1 MKSCRNLAM
10 VLALLGA
17 LVGALAWS
25 AVDAFAQAK
34 ERFTIYMVF
43 WRGCEE
49 ACEGFKDYLTKSG
62 MDAELIVRNAGR
74 DKGKLP
80 GYVEEARAL
89 AADLVVTWGTSVTRG
104 IAGTLADAGDP
115 RFMNDIPVVFMVVA
129 DPIGSNIIESY
140 EKTGRDNV
148 TGTRNRVPEAVNINT
163 IRSYYPA
170 FKRLGILY
178 NTNENN
184 SVVKVKEVA
193 ALAGKMNFELV
204 ALELELGADGKPD
217 PESIPLRVAELQA
230 AGVDFIYLGSSSF
243 LDVHRDIFTRSA
255 VDHGIPVLS
264 PYERLVRDSHALM
277 SIAARYQD
285 VGALAGRQAKSILID
300 GKKPG
305 DLPVLSVDQYAY
317 VVNMTT
323 AKKLN
328 MFPSVEMLQIAEIV
342 E

>member
-1 MKSCRNLAM
+1 MRHYKNFGV
-10 VLALLGA
+10 VLALMCTLVWPAGA
-17 LVGALAWS
+17 AH
-25 AVDAFAQAK
+25 AK
-34 ERFTIYMVF
+34 AEKAFTIYMVF

-49 ACEGFKDYLTKSG
+49 ACEGFKKYIAENG
-62 MDAELIVRNAGR
+62 IDAELVIRNANR
-74 DKGKLP
+74 DKSKLP

-89 AADLVVTWGTSVTRG
+89 EVDLVVTWGTSVTRG
-104 IAGTLADAGDP
+104 MAGTLSNHGKP
-115 RFMNDIPVVFMVVA
+115 RFIDDIPVVFMVVA
-129 DPIGSNIIESY
+129 DPIGSQIIESY
-140 EKTGRDNV
+140 EKTGRENV
-148 TGTRNRVPEAVNINT
+148 TGTRNRVPEEVNINT

-170 FKRLGILY
+170 FERLGLLY
-178 NTNENN
+178 NTNEHN
-184 SVVKVKEVA
+184 SVVKAREMQ

-204 ALELELGADGKPD
+204 ALELELGADGKPN
-217 PESIPLRVAELQA
+217 PESIPVRMAELEA

-243 LDVHRDIFTRSA
+243 LDVHRDVFTGSA
-255 VDHGIPVLS
+255 LEHGIPVLS
-264 PYERLVRDSHALM
+264 PYERLVRDSHALL

-285 VGALAGRQAKSILID
+285 VGELAGRQTKSILID

-328 MFPSVEMLQIAEIV
+328 MFPSVEILQFAETV

>member
-1 MKSCRNLAM
+1 MRICRNPAIL
-10 VLALLGA
+10 LALLGA

-25 AVDAFAQAK
+25 PVAQAK
-34 ERFTIYMVF
+34 EGFTIYMVF

-49 ACEGFKDYLTKSG
+49 ACEGFKEYIAASG
-62 MDAELIVRNAGR
+62 IDAELVIRNANR

-89 AADLVVTWGTSVTRG
+89 GVDLVVTWGTSVTRG
-104 IAGTLADAGDP
+104 IAGTLADQDDS
-115 RFMNDIPVVFMVVA
+115 RFINDIPVVFMVVA
-129 DPIGSNIIESY
+129 DPIGSKVIESY

-163 IRSYYPA
+163 IRSYFPA

-178 NTNENN
+178 NTNEHN
-184 SVVKVKEVA
+184 SVVKVKEMA
-193 ALAGKMNFELV
+193 DLSGKMNFELI
-204 ALELELGADGKPD
+204 ALELDLGADGKPTA
-217 PESIPLRVAELQA
+217 ESIPVRVAELQA

-243 LDVHRDIFTRSA
+243 LDVHREVFTQSA

-264 PYERLVRDSHALM
+264 PYERLVRDSHALL

-285 VGALAGRQAKSILID
+285 VGALAGRQAKSILVD

-305 DLPVLSVDQYAY
+305 DLPILSVDQYAY

-323 AKKLN
+323 AKKLK

>member
-1 MKSCRNLAM
+1 LI
-10 VLALLGA
+10 
-17 LVGALAWS
+17 GALAG
-25 AVDAFAQAK
+25 AVGWPAADAFAQAK

-49 ACEGFKDYLTKSG
+49 ACEGFKEYMAKSG
-62 MDAELIVRNAGR
+62 MDADLIIRNASR
-74 DKGKLP
+74 DKSKLP

-89 AADLVVTWGTSVTRG
+89 DVDLVVTWGTSVTRG
-104 IAGTLADAGDP
+104 IAGTLADQGDS
-115 RFMNDIPVVFMVVA
+115 RFINDIPVVFMVVA
-129 DPIGSNIIESY
+129 DPIGSKIIESY

-163 IRSYYPA
+163 IRSYYPS
-170 FKRLGILY
+170 FKRLGMLY

-184 SVVKVKEVA
+184 SVVKVKEMA
-193 ALAGKMNFELV
+193 ALAGKMDFELV
-204 ALELELGADGKPD
+204 ALELDLGADGKPT
-217 PESIPLRVAELQA
+217 PASIPVRMAELQA

-243 LDVHRDIFTRSA
+243 LDVHRDVFTKSA

-264 PYERLVRDSHALM
+264 PYERLVRDSHALL

-285 VGALAGRQAKSILID
+285 VGQLAGRHVKSILVD
-300 GKKPG
+300 GKRPG

-328 MFPSVEMLQIAEIV
+328 MFPSVEILQIAETV

>member
-1 MKSCRNLAM
+1 MRISRKFIVIAA
-10 VLALLGA
+10 VLSAFL
-17 LVGALAWS
+17 WS
-25 AVDAFAQAK
+25 LTPAEAQAK
-34 ERFTIYMVF
+34 KTFTIYMVF

-49 ACEGFKDYLTKSG
+49 ACEGFKDYITKKG
-62 MDAELIVRNAGR
+62 IDAELVMRDANR

-80 GYVEEARAL
+80 EFVQEARTL
-89 AADLVVTWGTSVTRG
+89 GADLVLTWGTSVTRG
-104 IAGTLADAGDP
+104 IAGTLSDHGKP
-115 RFMNDIPVVFMVVA
+115 RFIDDIPVVFMVVA
-129 DPIGSNIIESY
+129 DPIGSKIIESY

-170 FKRLGILY
+170 FKRLGLLY
-178 NTNENN
+178 NTNEHN
-184 SVVKVKEVA
+184 SVVKVKELEE
-193 ALAGKMNFELV
+193 LAKKMNFEIV
-204 ALELELGADGKPD
+204 TLELELGADGKPR
-217 PESIPLRVAELQA
+217 PESIPVRVAELKA

-243 LDVHRDIFTRSA
+243 LDVHRDLFTQSA
-255 VDHGIPVLS
+255 VDNGIPVIS
-264 PYERLVRDSHALM
+264 PYERLVRDSHALL
-277 SIAARYQD
+277 SIAARYED
-285 VGALAGRQAKSILID
+285 VGALAGRQAESILIG

-328 MFPSVEMLQIAEIV
+328 MFPSVEILQIAETV

>member
-1 MKSCRNLAM
+1 MTRLKRIGLIAVVASVLFWPLAH
-10 VLALLGA
+10 
-17 LVGALAWS
+17 
-25 AVDAFAQAK
+25 AVAQAK
-34 ERFTIYMVF
+34 KTFTIYMVM

-49 ACEGFKDYLTKSG
+49 ACNGFKEYIGKKG
-62 MDAELIVRNAGR
+62 IDANLVVRNANR
-74 DKGKLP
+74 DKSKLS
-80 GYVEEARAL
+80 GCVEEARAL
-89 AADLVVTWGTSVTRG
+89 HADLVVTWGTSVTRG
-104 IAGTLADAGDP
+104 VAGTLSDRGDS
-115 RFMNDIPVVFMVVA
+115 RFINDTPLVFMVVA
-129 DPIGSNIIESY
+129 DPIGSKIIESY
-140 EKTGRDNV
+140 EKTGRDNI
-148 TGTRNRVPEAVNINT
+148 TGTRNRVPESVNIKT

-193 ALAGKMNFELV
+193 ALAKKMNFELV
-204 ALELELGADGKPD
+204 ALELELGEDGKPK
-217 PESIPLRVAELQA
+217 PESIPVRMADLRA

-243 LDVHRDIFTRSA
+243 LDVHRDIFTKSA
-255 VDHGIPVLS
+255 VDHGMPVLS

-285 VGALAGRQAKSILID
+285 VGALAGRQAKSILVD

-323 AKKLN
+323 AKRLN
-328 MFPSVEMLQIAEIV
+328 MFPSVEILQFAETV

>member
-1 MKSCRNLAM
+1 MTRLKRIGLIVVVASVLFWPLAH
-10 VLALLGA
+10 AG
-17 LVGALAWS
+17 
-25 AVDAFAQAK
+25 AQAK
-34 ERFTIYMVF
+34 KTFTIYMVM

-49 ACEGFKDYLTKSG
+49 ACNGFKEYIGKKG
-62 MDAELIVRNAGR
+62 IDANLVIRNANR
-74 DKGKLP
+74 DKSKLP
-80 GYVEEARAL
+80 GFVEEARAL
-89 AADLVVTWGTSVTRG
+89 HADLVVTWGTSVTRG
-104 IAGTLADAGDP
+104 VAGTLSDQGDS
-115 RFMNDIPVVFMVVA
+115 RFINDTPLVFMVVA
-129 DPIGSNIIESY
+129 DPIGSKIIESY
-140 EKTGRDNV
+140 EKTGRDNI
-148 TGTRNRVPEAVNINT
+148 TGTRNRVPESVNIMT

-193 ALAGKMNFELV
+193 ALAKKMNFELV
-204 ALELELGADGKPD
+204 ALELELGEDGKPK
-217 PESIPLRVAELQA
+217 PESIPVRMADLRA

-243 LDVHRDIFTRSA
+243 LDVHRDIFTKSA
-255 VDHGIPVLS
+255 VDHGMPVLS

-285 VGALAGRQAKSILID
+285 VGVLAGRQAKSILVD

-305 DLPVLSVDQYAY
+305 GLPVLSVDQYAY

-328 MFPSVEMLQIAEIV
+328 MFPSVEILQFAETV

>member
-1 MKSCRNLAM
+1 MTRLKRIGLIAVVASVLFWPLAH
-10 VLALLGA
+10 A
-17 LVGALAWS
+17 
-25 AVDAFAQAK
+25 DAQAK
-34 ERFTIYMVF
+34 KTFIIYMVM

-49 ACEGFKDYLTKSG
+49 ACNGFKEYIGEKG
-62 MDAELIVRNAGR
+62 IDANLVIRNANR
-74 DKGKLP
+74 DKSKLP
-80 GYVEEARAL
+80 GFVEEARSL
-89 AADLVVTWGTSVTRG
+89 HADLVITWGTSVTRG
-104 IAGTLADAGDP
+104 IAGTLSDRGDS
-115 RFMNDIPVVFMVVA
+115 RFINDTPLVFMVVA
-129 DPIGSNIIESY
+129 DPIGSKIIESY

-148 TGTRNRVPEAVNINT
+148 TGTRNRVPESVNIMT

-193 ALAGKMNFELV
+193 ALAKKMNFELV
-204 ALELELGADGKPD
+204 ALELELGEDGKPRS
-217 PESIPLRVAELQA
+217 ESIPVRMADLRA

-243 LDVHRDIFTRSA
+243 LDVHRDIFTKSA
-255 VDHGIPVLS
+255 VDHGMPVLS

-285 VGALAGRQAKSILID
+285 VGVLAGRQAKSILVD

-323 AKKLN
+323 AKRLN
-328 MFPSVEMLQIAEIV
+328 MFPSVEILQFAETV

>member
-1 MKSCRNLAM
+1 MTRLKRIGLVAVVASVLFWPLAH
-10 VLALLGA
+10 A
-17 LVGALAWS
+17 
-25 AVDAFAQAK
+25 DAQAK
-34 ERFTIYMVF
+34 KTFTIYMVM

-49 ACEGFKDYLTKSG
+49 ACNGFKEYIGKKG
-62 MDAELIVRNAGR
+62 IDANMVVRNANR
-74 DKGKLP
+74 DKSKLP
-80 GYVEEARAL
+80 GFVEEARAL
-89 AADLVVTWGTSVTRG
+89 HADLVVTWGTSVTRG
-104 IAGTLADAGDP
+104 VAGTLSDRGDS
-115 RFMNDIPVVFMVVA
+115 RFINDTPLVFMVVA
-129 DPIGSNIIESY
+129 DPIGSKIIESY
-140 EKTGRDNV
+140 EKTGRDTI
-148 TGTRNRVPEAVNINT
+148 TGTRNRVPESVNIMT

-193 ALAGKMNFELV
+193 ALAKKMNFELV
-204 ALELELGADGKPD
+204 ALELELGEDGKPK
-217 PESIPLRVAELQA
+217 PESIPVRMADLRA

-243 LDVHRDIFTRSA
+243 LDVHRDIFTKSA
-255 VDHGIPVLS
+255 VDHGMPVLS

-285 VGALAGRQAKSILID
+285 VGALAGRQAKSILVD

-328 MFPSVEMLQIAEIV
+328 MFPSVEILQFAETV

>member
-1 MKSCRNLAM
+1 MTRLKRIGLIVVVASVLFWPLAH
-10 VLALLGA
+10 
-17 LVGALAWS
+17 
-25 AVDAFAQAK
+25 AVAQAK
-34 ERFTIYMVF
+34 KTFTIYMVM

-49 ACEGFKDYLTKSG
+49 ACNGFKDYIGEKG
-62 MDAELIVRNAGR
+62 IDANLVIRNANR
-74 DKGKLP
+74 DKSKLS
-80 GYVEEARAL
+80 GFVEEARAL
-89 AADLVVTWGTSVTRG
+89 HADLVVTWGTSVTRG
-104 IAGTLADAGDP
+104 VAGTLSDRGDSRFINDAP
-115 RFMNDIPVVFMVVA
+115 LVFMVVA
-129 DPIGSNIIESY
+129 DPIGSKIIESY

-148 TGTRNRVPEAVNINT
+148 TGTRNRVPESVNIKT

-193 ALAGKMNFELV
+193 ALAKKMNFELV
-204 ALELELGADGKPD
+204 ALELELGEDGKPRA
-217 PESIPLRVAELQA
+217 ESIPVRMADLRA

-243 LDVHRDIFTRSA
+243 LDVHRDIFTKSA
-255 VDHGIPVLS
+255 VDHGMPVLS

-285 VGALAGRQAKSILID
+285 VGVLAGRQAKSILVD

-323 AKKLN
+323 AKRLN
-328 MFPSVEMLQIAEIV
+328 MFPSVEILQFAETV

>member
-1 MKSCRNLAM
+1 MKGLKYLG
-10 VLALLGA
+10 VVVALTGILFRPG
-17 LVGALAWS
+17 S
-25 AVDAFAQAK
+25 DSFAQTN
-34 ERFTIYMVF
+34 ESFIIYMVF

-49 ACEGFKDYLTKSG
+49 ACEGFKEYMANSG
-62 MDAELIVRNAGR
+62 IDAELLVRNADR
-74 DKGKLP
+74 DKSRLP
-80 GYVEEARAL
+80 EFVKEARTL
-89 AADLVVTWGTSVTRG
+89 DADLVVTWGTSVTRG
-104 IAGTLADAGDP
+104 MAGTLSDAGDP
-115 RFMNDIPVVFMVVA
+115 RFINDIPVVFMVVA
-129 DPIGSNIIESY
+129 DPIGSKVIVSY

-148 TGTRNRVPEAVNINT
+148 TGTRNRVPESVNINT
-163 IRSYYPA
+163 IRSIYPA

-184 SVVKVKEVA
+184 SVVKVNEIA
-193 ALAGKMNFELV
+193 GLAKQMNFELV
-204 ALELELGADGKPD
+204 ALELELGADGKPK
-217 PESIPLRVAELQA
+217 PESIPVRMAELEA

-243 LDVHRDIFTRSA
+243 LDVHREIFTKSA

-264 PYERLVRDSHALM
+264 PYERLVRDSHALL

-285 VGALAGRQAKSILID
+285 VGKLAGRQVKSILID

-328 MFPSVEMLQIAEIV
+328 IFPSVEMLQIAEIV